1 MEEHGTEY
9 VGTLFVLPATRAFE
23 LNTTLHGVPVTL
35 TGTVAQHLAAQFAGN
50 DAAGEHIDARQ
61 LALHPRRVEILTRE
75 THERHRAP
83 RKVHFLM
90 RVIDGG
96 VQTAPQ
102 EAATIAVQPD
112 QRRRTFVVACVSPTS
127 IAASS
132 KPGGPNLLR
141 ASRLKP

>member
-9 VGTLFVLPATRAFE
+9 VGTLFVLPVTRAFE
-23 LNTTLHGVPVTL
+23 LSTTLHGVPVTL

-50 DAAGEHIDARQ
+50 DAAGDYIDPRQ
-61 LALHPRRVEILTRE
+61 LASHPRRVEILTRE

-96 VQTAPQ
+96 VQAAPR
-102 EAATIAVQPD
+102 EAATIA
-112 QRRRTFVVACVSPTS
+112 
-127 IAASS
+127 
-132 KPGGPNLLR
+132 
-141 ASRLKP
+141 